1 MADWPRVAQ
10 ETFFGLS
17 FETGSRRVRP
27 FDREGLAAELANPDV
42 FSWLDLR
49 AADIAPLNRLL
60 LDAGYDLELT
70 SQFDKPAVLPR
81 LVERPDCLA
90 FYLYEVEEP
99 ERHLDAASISDITFL
114 RMILVLGADRVVTF
128 HRRPLAAVAR
138 VREGAE
144 ENFRLAGRSPA
155 FVAFLLMQ
163 ECLHDYAHLNLAN
176 DNYLDALQ
184 VAVLAGERPAANLST
199 AGRNILTLKKLAASL
214 QIVLTR
220 LATKQ
225 SRFVGEEARA
235 SFADMLAALSPVRSG
250 IESSQH
256 LLDGILGS
264 LQADAAQRT
273 SEIARVL
280 TVISGVLLPMTVV
293 TGIYGMNFRHMPE
306 LEARHGYYLVL
317 GLLVAMAL
325 GLLLL
330 FRRLGWL
337 ARRRP

>member
-1 MADWPRVAQ
+1 MPEER
-10 ETFFGLS
+10 FLGLS
-17 FETGSRRVRP
+17 FESATRTVRA
-27 FDREGLAAELANPDV
+27 FDRDGLAAELANPAV
-42 FSWLDLR
+42 FSWLDLQ
-49 AADIAPLNRLL
+49 ATEIDPLNTLL
-60 LDAGYDLELT
+60 VEAGYDLELT
-70 SQFDKPAVLPR
+70 SHFERPAVLPR
-81 LVERPDCLA
+81 IVERPDCLA

-138 VREGAE
+138 VRDASE
-144 ENFRLAGRSPA
+144 ENFKLAGRSPA

-184 VAVLAGERPAANLST
+184 VAVLAGRRPAANLST

-235 SFADMLAALSPVRSG
+235 SFAGMLSALGAVRSG

-306 LEARHGYYLVL
+306 LEASSGYYVVL
-317 GLLVAMAL
+317 GLLVAMAV

-337 ARRRP
+337 GRRKP